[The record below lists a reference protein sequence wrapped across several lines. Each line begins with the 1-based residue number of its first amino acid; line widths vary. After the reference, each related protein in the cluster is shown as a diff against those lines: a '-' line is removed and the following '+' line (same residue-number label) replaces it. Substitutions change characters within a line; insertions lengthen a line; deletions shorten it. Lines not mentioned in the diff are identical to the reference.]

1 MVLDN
6 IEATFEFDPCTN
18 YHVTPRFPVQDVTRQ
33 QLETLILGPIPT
45 LWNYIGLGTGGW
57 GAEPINI
64 LSGGAGVSFS
74 PPKILYPYKK
84 LD

>member
-33 QLETLILGPIPT
+33 QFETLILGPKTNIMK
-45 LWNYIGLGTGGW
+45 LHRLRNRWVR
-57 GAEPINI
+57 GAEPLNI
-64 LSGGAGVSFS
+64 LSGGAGESFS
-74 PPKILYPYKK
+74 SPKNPISL
-84 LD
+84 